1 MRLTLVLALV
11 ALSLA
16 GCGVLDDV
24 GPATQATPDP
34 SIYGP
39 AEATDNDSPT
49 SSELPA
55 PPKVAP
61 SREVAAELDAGRIGI
76 VDIVGTVG
84 VEPAGLDTASDLTVT
99 ELHWSHWDAS
109 GASGEGVL
117 RVPTC
122 QPTCATGLMQ
132 EIPARV
138 ELSAVKTCGDRRYFD
153 HAEVRVDPG
162 QAPSG
167 MQPASY
173 VRAPC

>member
-1 MRLTLVLALV
+1 MRLVLLALC

-39 AEATDNDSPT
+39 AEATNNDSPT
-49 SSELPA
+49 SSELPP

-61 SREVAAELDAGRIGI
+61 SREVASELDAGRIGI
-76 VDIVGTVG
+76 VDIVGAVG
-84 VEPAGLDTASDLTVT
+84 VEPTTLDTASDLEVT
-99 ELHWSHWDAS
+99 ELKWARWDES

-117 RVPTC
+117 RIPTC
-122 QPTCATGLMQ
+122 QPTCATGLLQ
-132 EIPARV
+132 EIRAGV
-138 ELSAVKTCGDRRYFD
+138 ELSAVMTCDGRRFFD
-153 HAEVRVDPG
+153 HAEVRVDPNE
-162 QAPSG
+162 APSG

-173 VRAPC
+173 LRAPC